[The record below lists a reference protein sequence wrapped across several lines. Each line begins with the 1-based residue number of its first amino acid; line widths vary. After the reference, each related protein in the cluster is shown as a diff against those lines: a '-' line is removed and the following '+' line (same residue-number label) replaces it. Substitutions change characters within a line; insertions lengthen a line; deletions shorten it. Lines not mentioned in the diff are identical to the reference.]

1 MNRNPLKDKSNNYH
15 AFAYRKRAVVSLNK
29 LIDIFNKD
37 GDMTPDPYSFLSTST
52 PQTRTTRRARDRKYK
67 GHQIRK
73 NVFKHP
79 NINKINT
86 SREVHQLNNVQ
97 LGISGTINLSK
108 DNNNKTDILIDSPE
122 NKQIIS
128 EVQLNIDNSLDEVK
142 SGSLYELKTFC
153 TANYLAR
160 ETNLPEKLVTTSYKM
175 NTSHPVSI
183 PNISILMKSVYLEK
197 CSLDYILNN
206 SEPVV
211 DLTEFGDTKSSDI
224 KTTEISI
231 RTNSKEVIM
240 SKDSYHEPDYVL
252 TDFVDHTDDEES
264 EYEATEEIT
273 NNAYSDPMD
282 LLTHDKKFVMMTR
295 KDYFRWKSY
304 IKSSSSR
311 SSN

>member
-1 MNRNPLKDKSNNYH
+1 MI
-15 AFAYRKRAVVSLNK
+15 SLNK

-37 GDMTPDPYSFLSTST
+37 GDVTPDPYSFLSTST
-52 PQTRTTRRARDRKYK
+52 PQSRTTRSARDRKPK
-67 GHQIRK
+67 GHRIRK

-79 NINKINT
+79 NISKINT
-86 SREVHQLNNVQ
+86 SREVYQLNNVH
-97 LGISGTINLSK
+97 LSIPGSVNHSK
-108 DNNNKTDILIDSPE
+108 DNNNKTDVLIDCLE
-122 NKQIIS
+122 NKLMAS
-128 EVQLNIDNSLDEVK
+128 EVQLNIDNSLDGVK
-142 SGSLYELKTFC
+142 SGSIYELKTFS
-153 TANYLAR
+153 TANYLPR
-160 ETNLPEKLVTTSYKM
+160 ETNLPEISVTKSYKM

-183 PNISILMKSVYLEK
+183 PNISVLMKSVYLEK
-197 CSLDYILNN
+197 CSLNYILNS

-224 KTTEISI
+224 KTTEISS
-231 RTNSKEVIM
+231 RTNTKEVIM
-240 SKDSYHEPDYVL
+240 FKDSYHEPDYVL
-252 TDFVDHTDDEES
+252 SDFVDHTDDEES
-264 EYEATEEIT
+264 EYEATEEII